1 MVRYLASSAK
11 HATTTAVASRHGKE
25 LSSLL
30 AIYVRHSFMNQS
42 IIHPTIICFL
52 SLTSPIVPAIGRT
65 TPPRLPRL
73 RDKAFVTPDTDDRVP
88 AEACLS
94 KEETPRKVARTVEE
108 GP

>member
-1 MVRYLASSAK
+1 MK
-11 HATTTAVASRHGKE
+11 
-25 LSSLL
+25 
-30 AIYVRHSFMNQS
+30 NQS
-42 IIHPTIICFL
+42 VHLQF